1 MMQRRK
7 IRPWS
12 KLQKEVYLL
21 VDPKLDFQIHCVA
34 YRMGSQY
41 GSTDLPRYWITL
53 GKETIFNYPKQ
64 FIHSAGPDEN
74 SRIAYEALSIY
85 PYSSETSEISN
96 MLREYI
102 DTPLSEIMTKK
113 FEGDHWGL
121 TDILR
126 AADRQIGQRRLSELA
141 EIVSNPAAQKILKKR
156 MNTYKEN
163 ERKAIETDGF

>member
-53 GKETIFNYPKQ
+53 DKETIFDYPKH
-64 FIHSAGPDEN
+64 FIHSEGPDEN

-102 DTPLSEIMTKK
+102 DTPLSELMTKRSLGTHRH
-113 FEGDHWGL
+113 FSS
-121 TDILR
+121 
-126 AADRQIGQRRLSELA
+126 RR
-141 EIVSNPAAQKILKKR
+141 
-156 MNTYKEN
+156 
-163 ERKAIETDGF
+163 

>member
-34 YRMGSQY
+34 YRMCSQW

-53 GKETIFNYPKQ
+53 GKETIFDYPKQ
-64 FIHSAGPDEN
+64 FIHSEGPDEN

-102 DTPLSEIMTKK
+102 DTPLSELMTKK

-126 AADRQIGQRRLSELA
+126 AADRRIGRRRLAELA
-141 EIVSNPAAQKILKKR
+141 EVVSNPAAQKILKQR
-156 MNTYKEN
+156 MNAYKEN
-163 ERKAIETDGF
+163 ERKAAETDGF

>member
-21 VDPKLDFQIHCVA
+21 VDSKLDFQIHCVA

-53 GKETIFNYPKQ
+53 GKETIFDYPKH
-64 FIHSAGPDEN
+64 FIHSEGPDEN

-102 DTPLSEIMTKK
+102 DTPLSELMTKRSL
-113 FEGDHWGL
+113 GTH
-121 TDILR
+121 R
-126 AADRQIGQRRLSELA
+126 HS
-141 EIVSNPAAQKILKKR
+141 S
-156 MNTYKEN
+156 
-163 ERKAIETDGF
+163 

>member
-21 VDPKLDFQIHCVA
+21 VDPKLEFQIHCVA
-34 YRMGSQY
+34 YRMCSQW

-53 GKETIFNYPKQ
+53 DKETIFDYPKH
-64 FIHSAGPDEN
+64 FIHSEGPDEN

-102 DTPLSEIMTKK
+102 DTPLSELMTKRSL
-113 FEGDHWGL
+113 GTH
-121 TDILR
+121 R
-126 AADRQIGQRRLSELA
+126 HSSSRR
-141 EIVSNPAAQKILKKR
+141 
-156 MNTYKEN
+156 
-163 ERKAIETDGF
+163 

>member
-53 GKETIFNYPKQ
+53 GKETIFDYPKH
-64 FIHSAGPDEN
+64 FIHSEGPDEN

-102 DTPLSEIMTKK
+102 DTPLSELMTKRSL
-113 FEGDHWGL
+113 GTH
-121 TDILR
+121 DILR
-126 AADRQIGQRRLSELA
+126 AADRRIGQRRLAELA
-141 EIVSNPAAQKILKKR
+141 EIVSNPAAQKILKQR
-156 MNTYKEN
+156 INTYKEKQ
-163 ERKAIETDGF
+163 RKAAEADGF

>member
-21 VDPKLDFQIHCVA
+21 VDSKLDFQIHCVA
-34 YRMGSQY
+34 YRMCSQW

-53 GKETIFNYPKQ
+53 GNETIFDYPKQ
-64 FIHSAGPDEN
+64 FIHSEGPDEN

-102 DTPLSEIMTKK
+102 DTPLSELMTKK

-121 TDILR
+121 TAILR
-126 AADRQIGQRRLSELA
+126 AADRRIGQRRLAELA
-141 EIVSNPAAQKILKKR
+141 EIVSNPAAQKILKQRINK
-156 MNTYKEN
+156 YKEN
-163 ERKAIETDGF
+163 ERKAAEADGF

>member
-7 IRPWS
+7 IRPLS

-21 VDPKLDFQIHCVA
+21 IDPKLEFQIHCVA

-53 GKETIFNYPKQ
+53 GKETIFDYPKH
-64 FIHSAGPDEN
+64 FIHSEGPDEN

-102 DTPLSEIMTKK
+102 DTPLSELMTKK
-113 FEGDHWGL
+113 FEGDHWRL

-126 AADRQIGQRRLSELA
+126 AADRRIGRRRLAELA
-141 EIVSNPAAQKILKKR
+141 EVVSNPAAQKILKQR
-156 MNTYKEN
+156 MNAYKEN
-163 ERKAIETDGF
+163 ERKVAETDGF

>member
-1 MMQRRK
+1 MQRRK

-21 VDPKLDFQIHCVA
+21 IDPKLDFQIHCVA

-53 GKETIFNYPKQ
+53 GKETIFDYPKQ
-64 FIHSAGPDEN
+64 FIHSEGPDEN

-96 MLREYI
+96 MLR
-102 DTPLSEIMTKK
+102 
-113 FEGDHWGL
+113 
-121 TDILR
+121 
-126 AADRQIGQRRLSELA
+126 AADRRIGQRRQAELA
-141 EIVSNPAAQKILKKR
+141 EIVSNPAAQRILKLR
-156 MNTYKEN
+156 MSTYKDN
-163 ERKAIETDGF
+163 ERKAAETDGF

>member
-53 GKETIFNYPKQ
+53 GKETIFDYPKH
-64 FIHSAGPDEN
+64 FIHSEGPDEN

-102 DTPLSEIMTKK
+102 DTPLSELR
-113 FEGDHWGL
+113 DHWGL

-126 AADRQIGQRRLSELA
+126 AADRRIGQRRLAELA
-141 EIVSNPAAQKILKKR
+141 EIVSNPAAQKILKQR
-156 MNTYKEN
+156 TNTYKEKQ
-163 ERKAIETDGF
+163 RKAAEADGF

>member
-53 GKETIFNYPKQ
+53 GKETIFDYPKH
-64 FIHSAGPDEN
+64 FIHSEGPDEN

-102 DTPLSEIMTKK
+102 DTPLSELMTKRS
-113 FEGDHWGL
+113 
-121 TDILR
+121 DILR
-126 AADRQIGQRRLSELA
+126 AADRRIGQRRLAELA
-141 EIVSNPAAQKILKKR
+141 EIVSNPAAQKILKQR
-156 MNTYKEN
+156 INTYKEKQ
-163 ERKAIETDGF
+163 RKAAEADGF

>member
-1 MMQRRK
+1 MLTVRTSENTVITSFRLISERQDFSSVRTGENTVRARAR
-7 IRPWS
+7 I
-12 KLQKEVYLL
+12 QEVYLL

-53 GKETIFNYPKQ
+53 GKETIFDYPKH
-64 FIHSAGPDEN
+64 FIHSEGPDEN

-102 DTPLSEIMTKK
+102 ETPLSELMTKRSL
-113 FEGDHWGL
+113 GTH
-121 TDILR
+121 
-126 AADRQIGQRRLSELA
+126 RQSSSRR
-141 EIVSNPAAQKILKKR
+141 
-156 MNTYKEN
+156 
-163 ERKAIETDGF
+163 

>member
-53 GKETIFNYPKQ
+53 GKETIFDYPKH
-64 FIHSAGPDEN
+64 FIHSEGPNEN
-74 SRIAYEALSIY
+74 SRIAYEALSIRIAAK
-85 PYSSETSEISN
+85 P
-96 MLREYI
+96 LRFR
-102 DTPLSEIMTKK
+102 TC
-113 FEGDHWGL
+113 FENTL
-121 TDILR
+121 I
-126 AADRQIGQRRLSELA
+126 RLCR
-141 EIVSNPAAQKILKKR
+141 N
-156 MNTYKEN
+156 
-163 ERKAIETDGF
+163 